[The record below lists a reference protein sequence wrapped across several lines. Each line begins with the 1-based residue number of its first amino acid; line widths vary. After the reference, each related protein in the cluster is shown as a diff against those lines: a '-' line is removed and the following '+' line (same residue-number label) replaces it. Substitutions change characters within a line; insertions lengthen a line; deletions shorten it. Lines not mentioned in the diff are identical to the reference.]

1 MRSYRLTFWGTT
13 GRREGTFPLM
23 AETDKDAFDRGSKML
38 SESDCATLE
47 VWRDT
52 SLLARVN
59 RDGALCPAE
68 LADRKRA

>member
-1 MRSYRLTFWGTT
+1 MRSYRLTFWGKT

-38 SESDCATLE
+38 SRSDCTMLE

-52 SLLARVN
+52 SLLVRLN
-59 RDGALCPAE
+59 RDGVSMPAN
-68 LADRKRA
+68 